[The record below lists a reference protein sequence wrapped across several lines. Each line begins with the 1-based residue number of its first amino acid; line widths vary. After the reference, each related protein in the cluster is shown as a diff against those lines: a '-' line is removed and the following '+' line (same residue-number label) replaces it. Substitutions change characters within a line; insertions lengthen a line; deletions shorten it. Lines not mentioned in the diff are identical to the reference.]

1 MPTNATFLPNA
12 TAARWNTGNSVWH
25 GPHHDAHLLTTT
37 GKPFSDAIRWSNAVG
52 PPPSSLLAWSCSEDS
67 GGGESLNAAL
77 TRWCEGASFFGCDE
91 PQPATTTAAAS
102 ATSDIRKT
110 TLEACHTPL
119 AGPPSP
125 HREVRRPRR
134 GRITEG
140 NKVPAQAEQLS
151 SRGPRGVARNELPGV
166 RSTRPRRRTGPPAT
180 SGLIH
185 A

>member
-52 PPPSSLLAWSCSEDS
+52 PPPSSLLAWSCSEES

-77 TRWCEGASFFGCDE
+77 TRLCEGASFFGCDE

-110 TLEACHTPL
+110 TLESLPYAASGSGEFASGSSLPSALPDHRGEQSSRSGRTTFL
-119 AGPPSP
+119 ARSE
-125 HREVRRPRR
+125 RRR
-134 GRITEG
+134 G
-140 NKVPAQAEQLS
+140 
-151 SRGPRGVARNELPGV
+151 
-166 RSTRPRRRTGPPAT
+166 
-180 SGLIH
+180 
-185 A
+185 